1 MNAAIVF
8 KCNAVEADR
17 TQFDV
22 FLKQLSV
29 ESTLSMDVKAFQPCL
44 VRLESPYPTEYYFV
58 DTLNILNLYFITRS
72 TWNKH

>member
-58 DTLNILNLYFITRS
+58 DALNILNLFL
-72 TWNKH
+72 

>member
-1 MNAAIVF
+1 
-8 KCNAVEADR
+8 
-17 TQFDV
+17 
-22 FLKQLSV
+22 
-29 ESTLSMDVKAFQPCL
+29 MDVKAFQPSCL